1 MRAVN
6 LIPTDQRRG
15 ASVGA
20 GQSEG
25 AAYAVIAIIAAIAVL
40 AFLFGQAKH
49 QVSGR
54 NDEISSLNARA
65 TTLKGEVSAL
75 APYTSFISMREAR
88 ENAVKSLIDSRFDW
102 AHALHEF
109 ARVVPSDISV
119 ASLDGTVGTTGTAEA
134 VATAPPAA
142 PAAATATST
151 SSTSATTPAA
161 SATSATPA
169 AAAAPVSSATPA
181 GSVPSFNV
189 IGCGA
194 SQKAVAVLLQR
205 LRLIDGV
212 TEVTLLNS
220 SKGGSSGSSACPPGD
235 PSYTL
240 TITFQSLP
248 STEAAAAAATPA
260 KQTTNAAE
268 TSSAPT
274 GGAQ

>member
-20 GQSEG
+20 GQSGG
-25 AAYAVIAIIAAIAVL
+25 AAYAVIALVAAIAAL

-54 NDEISSLNARA
+54 NNEIVSLNARA
-65 TTLKGEVSAL
+65 TTLKGEVTAL

-88 ENAVKSLIDSRFDW
+88 ESAVKSLIDSRFDW

-134 VATAPPAA
+134 VATAA
-142 PAAATATST
+142 PAASATST
-151 SSTSATTPAA
+151 TSTSGTTPAA
-161 SATSATPA
+161 SATPA
-169 AAAAPVSSATPA
+169 AATSSVSSATPA

-220 SKGGSSGSSACPPGD
+220 SKGGSAGSSACPAGD

-240 TITFQSLP
+240 SMTFQSLP
-248 STEAAAAAATPA
+248 STETAAAAVKPA
-260 KQTTNAAE
+260 KQTANAAE
-268 TSSAPT
+268 TSSTPT

>member
-20 GQSEG
+20 GQSGG
-25 AAYAVIAIIAAIAVL
+25 AAYAVIALVAAIAAL

-54 NDEISSLNARA
+54 NNEIVSLNARA
-65 TTLKGEVSAL
+65 TTLKGEVTAL

-88 ENAVKSLIDSRFDW
+88 ESAVKSLIDSRFDW

-134 VATAPPAA
+134 VATAAA
-142 PAAATATST
+142 PAASAPTSTTST
-151 SSTSATTPAA
+151 SGTTPAA
-161 SATSATPA
+161 SATPA
-169 AAAAPVSSATPA
+169 AATSSVSSATPA

-220 SKGGSSGSSACPPGD
+220 SKGGSAGSSACPAGD

-240 TITFQSLP
+240 SITFQSLP
-248 STEAAAAAATPA
+248 STETAAAAVKPA
-260 KQTTNAAE
+260 KQTANVAE
-268 TSSAPT
+268 TSSTPT